1 MQELYELKE
10 MLMEELEKYGQKEL
24 TAGSLEVV
32 DKLAHSLKNICKIME
47 EDEGGSYYD
56 GSYEGGSYDRG
67 GSYRG
72 GSYENRGGRGSYAR
86 RRDFMGR
93 YSRNYSRAAEDMV
106 HELKDMMKDAPDDKT
121 RQEFQRFIQKLER

>member
-1 MQELYELKE
+1 MQDLYELKE

-47 EDEGGSYYD
+47 EDDGVSYYD
-56 GSYEGGSYDRG
+56 GV
-67 GSYRG
+67 SYRG

-86 RRDFMGR
+86 RRDAMGR

-106 HELKDMMKDAPDDKT
+106 SELRELMKDAPDDKT